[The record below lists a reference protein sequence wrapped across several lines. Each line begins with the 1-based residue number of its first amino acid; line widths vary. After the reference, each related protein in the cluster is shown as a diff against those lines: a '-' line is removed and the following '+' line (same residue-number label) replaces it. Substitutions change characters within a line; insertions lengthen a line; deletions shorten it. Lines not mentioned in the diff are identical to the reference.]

1 MKIKSLFEEINSL
14 IGFLDENVTPL
25 DVLDYI
31 YKYKLC
37 VQDVLQ
43 DAVPN
48 VCTALRMFLSLP
60 VSVAAR
66 GRSFSK

>member
-1 MKIKSLFEEINSL
+1 MKIKSLFEEMNSL
-14 IGFLDENVTPL
+14 KGFLGENVTRL

-31 YKYKLC
+31 YKYKL
-37 VQDVLQ
+37 V
-43 DAVPN
+43 DAVVN